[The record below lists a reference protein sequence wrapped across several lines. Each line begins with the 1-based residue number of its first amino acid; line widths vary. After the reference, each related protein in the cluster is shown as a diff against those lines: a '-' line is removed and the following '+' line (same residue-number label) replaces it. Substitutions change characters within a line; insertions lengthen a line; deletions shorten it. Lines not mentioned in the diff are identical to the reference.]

1 MKDFLK
7 KKKICFKL
15 FDMFQTRNII
25 LNLVSHI
32 AYTLCSM
39 HPQLTSLLKLQLQNL
54 IRCTT
59 YLPDFTLPRM
69 PIGIRP

>member
-1 MKDFLK
+1 
-7 KKKICFKL
+7 
-15 FDMFQTRNII
+15 MFQTRNII

-69 PIGIRP
+69 PIGIRT